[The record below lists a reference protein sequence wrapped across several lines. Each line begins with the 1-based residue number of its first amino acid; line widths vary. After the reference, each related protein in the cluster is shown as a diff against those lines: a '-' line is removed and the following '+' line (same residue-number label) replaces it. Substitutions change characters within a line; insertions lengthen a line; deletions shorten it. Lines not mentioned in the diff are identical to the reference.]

1 MQDRELVAAIV
12 NGDPDGLAEVYDR
25 YAASLYA
32 YCRSML
38 SDPHPPGEA
47 ADAVADTFTIAA
59 AKLEGLRDPDQLGS
73 WLHAVARNECLRRLG
88 AAGLA
93 AGDARLASADAARLA
108 SAHAAR
114 LASGSAVPQVG
125 PPDALRERVLQAEA
139 DNTPTGRADRVSVT
153 HRAGAFGRTGF
164 PKPIIPPGPRWWHE
178 VRRRPR
184 ATAGVTVVAVAVVAG
199 GIVVLLITG
208 GTHRARASTVALGAG
223 NVGTSAAPSI
233 AASSQAGAPSSPAR
247 GPTPGSG
254 SPSTATSPTDGPTAG
269 QSTSPDAA
277 RSSAPTRSSPPP
289 PPPPSPSP
297 SPSPSSSPPPTPGTL
312 RVSPN
317 VLMLSAVIGKPA
329 SGTFIVTAV
338 GGPVNF
344 VVTSSNGKVSVS
356 PASGSLSAAGS
367 WITVTVTVR
376 STVAFTASLTVKPG
390 NLVVTVRFS
399 IKA

>member
-12 NGDPDGLAEVYDR
+12 NGDPDGLAEAYDR

-38 SDPHPPGEA
+38 PDSHPPGGA
-47 ADAVADTFTIAA
+47 ADAVADTFTVATT
-59 AKLEGLRDPDQLGS
+59 KLVGLRDPDQLGS
-73 WLHAVARNECLRRLG
+73 WLHAVARNGCLRRLG

-93 AGDARLASADAARLA
+93 VGDARLAPTGAARVT
-108 SAHAAR
+108 
-114 LASGSAVPQVG
+114 SGGAVPQVS
-125 PPDALRERVLQAEA
+125 PPDALRERVLQAGA

-184 ATAGVTVVAVAVVAG
+184 AMAGVAVVTVAVVAG
-199 GIVVLLITG
+199 GIVVLLIIG
-208 GTHRARASTVALGAG
+208 GTHRDRASTVALGGG
-223 NVGTSAAPSI
+223 NFGASAAPSI
-233 AASSQAGAPSSPAR
+233 AAPSQPRAQSSPSL
-247 GPTPGSG
+247 GPAPASG
-254 SPSTATSPTDGPTAG
+254 SPSTATSPADGPAAG
-269 QSTSPDAA
+269 QSTSPDAP
-277 RSSAPTRSSPPP
+277 RSSAPTPSSPPP
-289 PPPPSPSP
+289 PPSPSPAPSPSP

-317 VLMLSAVIGKPA
+317 VLVLSAVTGKPA

-367 WITVTVTVR
+367 WTTVTVTVR

>member
-12 NGDPDGLAEVYDR
+12 NGDPDGLAEAYDR

-38 SDPHPPGEA
+38 PDPHPPGEA
-47 ADAVADTFTIAA
+47 ADAVADTFTVAT
-59 AKLEGLRDPDQLGS
+59 AKLVGLRDPDQLGS

-88 AAGLA
+88 AAGFA
-93 AGDARLASADAARLA
+93 ADHARLAPADAAWLA
-108 SAHAAR
+108 SV
-114 LASGSAVPQVG
+114 GAVPQVS
-125 PPDALRERVLQAEA
+125 PPDALRERVLQAGA

-164 PKPIIPPGPRWWHE
+164 PKPIIAPGPRWWHE

-184 ATAGVTVVAVAVVAG
+184 ATAGVAAVAVAVVAG
-199 GIVVLLITG
+199 GITVLLITG
-208 GTHRARASTVALGAG
+208 GTHRARASTVALGG
-223 NVGTSAAPSI
+223 GTFGTSAAPSI
-233 AASSQAGAPSSPAR
+233 AASSQARAQSSPGR
-247 GPTPGSG
+247 GPRPGSG

-269 QSTSPDAA
+269 QSTSPDAP
-277 RSSAPTRSSPPP
+277 RSSAPTRSS
-289 PPPPSPSP
+289 PPPSPSP

-312 RVSPN
+312 QVTPN
-317 VLMLSAVIGKPA
+317 DLVLSAVVGKPA

-344 VVTSSNGKVSVS
+344 AVTSPNGKVTVS
-356 PASGSLSAAGS
+356 PPSGSLKAAGS

-376 STVAFTASLTVKPG
+376 SKVALNARLIVSPG

>member
-38 SDPHPPGEA
+38 PDPHPPGKA

-108 SAHAAR
+108 QADAAR
-114 LASGSAVPQVG
+114 LASGSAVPQVS
-125 PPDALRERVLQAEA
+125 PPDALRERVLQAGA

-164 PKPIIPPGPRWWHE
+164 PKPIIPPGPRWWRE

-184 ATAGVTVVAVAVVAG
+184 ATAGVAVVVVAG

-208 GTHRARASTVALGAG
+208 GTHRARASTVALGGG
-223 NVGTSAAPSI
+223 NFGTSAAPSI
-233 AASSQAGAPSSPAR
+233 AASSQAGVPSSPAR

-269 QSTSPDAA
+269 QSTSPGAPG
-277 RSSAPTRSSPPP
+277 SSAPTRSSPPPPP

-312 RVSPN
+312 QVSPN
-317 VLMLSAVIGKPA
+317 VLVLSAVIGKPA
-329 SGTFIVTAV
+329 SGTFKVTAV

>member
-1 MQDRELVAAIV
+1 MQDRELVEAIV

-38 SDPHPPGEA
+38 PDPHPPGEA
-47 ADAVADTFTIAA
+47 ADAVADSFTVATT
-59 AKLEGLRDPDQLGS
+59 KLVGLREPDQLGS

-93 AGDARLASADAARLA
+93 AGDAWLASADAARLA
-108 SAHAAR
+108 S
-114 LASGSAVPQVG
+114 GGAVPQVR
-125 PPDALRERVLQAEA
+125 PPDALRERVLQAGA

-164 PKPIIPPGPRWWHE
+164 PKPIIPPGPRWWHA

-184 ATAGVTVVAVAVVAG
+184 ATAGVAVVAVAVVAG

-208 GTHRARASTVALGAG
+208 GTHRARAATVALGGG
-223 NVGTSAAPSI
+223 NFGASAAPSI
-233 AASSQAGAPSSPAR
+233 TASSQAGAQSSPSLR
-247 GPTPGSG
+247 PTPASG

-269 QSTSPDAA
+269 QSTSPDAP
-277 RSSAPTRSSPPP
+277 RSSAPTPSS
-289 PPPPSPSP
+289 PPPSPSP
-297 SPSPSSSPPPTPGTL
+297 SPSPSSSPPPTPGILQVTPREL
-312 RVSPN
+312 A
-317 VLMLSAVIGKPA
+317 LSAVAGKPA